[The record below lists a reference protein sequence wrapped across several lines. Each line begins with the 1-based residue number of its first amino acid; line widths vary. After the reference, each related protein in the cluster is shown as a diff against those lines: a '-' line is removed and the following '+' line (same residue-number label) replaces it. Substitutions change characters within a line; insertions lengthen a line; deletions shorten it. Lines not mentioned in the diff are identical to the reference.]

1 MIAFWPTESALRPN
15 QRRPPYALPPRRT
28 TAPNRTPSDQI
39 SDLQRQNGSSR
50 VRAQQWI
57 LQLSRRAACGA
68 LRLQPRAAAPPAVFM
83 ATSGARS
90 VKLNGMT
97 KAPSGRLLAVDGH
110 LSGGKTAGLP
120 ASPSVTAAPLTAALL
135 LR

>member
-57 LQLSRRAACGA
+57 LQAEPSGC
-68 LRLQPRAAAPPAVFM
+68 LRSAPSPRAAAPPAVFM

>member
-1 MIAFWPTESALRPN
+1 MYNIKAPT
-15 QRRPPYALPPRRT
+15 
-28 TAPNRTPSDQI
+28 RTPRGQLSDR
-39 SDLQRQNGSSR
+39 QRQNGSSR
-50 VRAQQWI
+50 VRDQLWI
-57 LQLSRRAACGA
+57 LQPSSCPRSAPS
-68 LRLQPRAAAPPAVFM
+68 PRAAAPPAVFM

>member
-1 MIAFWPTESALRPN
+1 
-15 QRRPPYALPPRRT
+15 
-28 TAPNRTPSDQI
+28 
-39 SDLQRQNGSSR
+39 
-50 VRAQQWI
+50 
-57 LQLSRRAACGA
+57 
-68 LRLQPRAAAPPAVFM
+68 M

-110 LSGGKTAGLP
+110 ASGGKTAGLP